1 MPRDAFDGGG
11 GPSRSPTATGVT
23 AFASHLGLASHI
35 TTKEEEE
42 EEEEEDAAL
51 MRKAAILN

>member
-42 EEEEEDAAL
+42 EEDAAL